1 MCYRTMEGSS
11 HITCFTTL
19 SVACPCPYTGPVC
32 SAAVIAVP
40 DSINIISIAVVKV
53 LDLILSFGFDSISI
67 VLLQLTSVCDI
78 YICEDAT
85 ICEIRYLFPS
95 GRYPEFDY
103 NPVYQIRG

>member
-19 SVACPCPYTGPVC
+19 SVACPCPYTEPVC
-32 SAAVIAVP
+32 SAAVISVP

-67 VLLQLTSVCDI
+67 VLYS
-78 YICEDAT
+78 
-85 ICEIRYLFPS
+85 
-95 GRYPEFDY
+95 
-103 NPVYQIRG
+103 